1 MVHATANCL
10 PEMRAE
16 ALLSPLLIFSIL
28 SSVKSGNIDFCMD
41 FYRAQSNT
49 LSVMYM
55 GSNLNVCALV
65 MKYGTFT
72 QITSSS
78 FVVLFIV

>member
-41 FYRAQSNT
+41 FYLAQNNT
-49 LSVMYM
+49 LSVM
-55 GSNLNVCALV
+55 GSISNVYALV
-65 MKYGTFT
+65 TKHGTFT
-72 QITSSS
+72 QITRIS